1 MTAQGGHD
9 GRIGMVAA
17 RLEHLERIES
27 YGIARVE
34 LVILPREEERAVR
47 RFVARAAPGL
57 SVHCPLFRDCDLDG
71 YPLLAALF
79 DTDAERQKASVEL
92 MERELSQAADWG
104 AGHMVAHLQRAVGI
118 LGEAVPAGWDER
130 RALDCALR
138 AGERLA
144 EAARRVGVPVHL
156 ENMMGQPLFARPE
169 TYWAFLEGL
178 PPEWVSLCLDVGH
191 AALDAAAYGF
201 DLREFVAHIAPRI
214 GSLHV
219 YNNQVAPEFDFATL
233 RDEGRLRKFPPHP
246 AQSVEQGW
254 IDVAGV
260 LDIVLGCRADAQ
272 VTLEVYWALDTDRE
286 RFLAGLEWVE
296 GVCLRRRGGGGR

>member
-1 MTAQGGHD
+1 MTSQGGHD
-9 GRIGMVAA
+9 CRIGMVAA
-17 RLEHLERIES
+17 RLEHLERIDG
-27 YGIARVE
+27 YGIERVE
-34 LVILPREEERAVR
+34 LVILPRDEERAVR
-47 RFVARAAPGL
+47 RFLARVAPAL
-57 SVHCPLFRDCDLDG
+57 SVHCPLFRDCGLDG

-79 DTDAERQKASVEL
+79 DTDADRQEASLRL
-92 MERELSQAADWG
+92 MERELEQAADWG

-130 RALDCALR
+130 RALECALR
-138 AGERLA
+138 VGERLA
-144 EAARRVGVPVHL
+144 ERARRVGVPVHL

-169 TYWAFLEGL
+169 TYEAFLDAL
-178 PPEWVSLCLDVGH
+178 PEEWVSLCLDVGH
-191 AALDAAAYGF
+191 AALDAAAFGF
-201 DLREFVAHIAPRI
+201 DLRDFAARMAPRV

-260 LDIVLGCRADAQ
+260 LDVVLPRRPGAL
-272 VTLEVYWALDTDRE
+272 VTLEVYYALDTDRE
-286 RFLAGLEWVE
+286 RFLAGLEWLNV
-296 GVCLRRRGGGGR
+296 VCGERDADGM